1 MEATLRVDQSTQA
14 AIEAATVMLVRDDA
28 TSLEVFLLERHID
41 SDFVGGAWVFPG
53 GKVDEAD
60 TRLPSTALAGNPPP
74 ALVEQVGDRSA
85 TALCVAAIRETFE
98 ESGVLLARTGKC
110 SVTDADLGSDSYL
123 SARQKLADRHSK
135 WNWTGW
141 LEDERLQLDLSALV
155 WWSWWVTPIGLNR
168 RFDTKFFVAT
178 LPEGQVAAHDNIETT
193 NSRWASPAMA
203 LQAAESGAASIIL
216 PTRKNL
222 RQLAGHADTY
232 SIMVAGR
239 DPDFAR
245 PRIEPRVIIG
255 EEGQVWVDH
264 ESFDE
269 PEPV

>member
-1 MEATLRVDQSTQA
+1 MEVTLRVDQSTQA
-14 AIEAATVMLVRDDA
+14 AIEAATVMLVRDG
-28 TSLEVFLLERHID
+28 TSVEVFLLERHID

-60 TRLPSTALAGNPPP
+60 AGLASSSLSGHPPP
-74 ALVEQVGDRSA
+74 ALVQQVGGGPA

-98 ESGVLLARTGKC
+98 ESGVLLARNGTGR
-110 SVTDADLGSDSYL
+110 VTADDLRSDSYL
-123 SARQKLADRHSK
+123 AARRRLADRHSK
-135 WNWTGW
+135 WNWSGW
-141 LEDERLQLDLSALV
+141 LGDEGLRLDLSALA
-155 WWSWWVTPIGLNR
+155 WWSWWVTPVGVHR
-168 RFDTKFFVAT
+168 RFDTKFFVAA
-178 LPEGQVAAHDNIETT
+178 LPENQVAEHDNIETT

-203 LQAAESGAASIIL
+203 LQAAESGSASIIL

-222 RQLAGHADTY
+222 EQLAKYPNTA
-232 SIMVAGR
+232 SIVVAGT

-255 EEGQVWVDH
+255 DDGQVLVNH
-264 ESFDE
+264 ETFGQ